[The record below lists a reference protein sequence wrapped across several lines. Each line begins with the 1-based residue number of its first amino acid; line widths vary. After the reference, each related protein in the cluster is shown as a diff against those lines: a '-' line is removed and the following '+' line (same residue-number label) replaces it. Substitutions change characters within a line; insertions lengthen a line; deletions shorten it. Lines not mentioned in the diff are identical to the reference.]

1 MRLFRERGT
10 TRIRASLR
18 GVLPAVVTL
27 VLFLGGGALLGM
39 IVQLVTE
46 AGTITEVLL
55 VSIGQFVL
63 YAVLIKVAVWV
74 AATLEHR
81 EYTDFGLTVDGEW
94 TREFAAGVVITLL
107 GITVSLWWADVRG
120 IRTVTLTTA
129 GITGPERPLLL
140 AAVFGL
146 FICYFL
152 LGNIYEEVVYRRI
165 MLGNFVEGLT
175 ARGVSPQVAVILATA
190 VSLLLFG
197 VYHIPIRGN
206 IIVALDA
213 ALTGIPFALAYLL
226 TDRLA
231 LPVGIHFGRIV
242 IEFLHGR
249 VTRGEFNVTAIVEI
263 TQDTL
268 IANLEL
274 KLIRIGLICLG
285 ILAWIYLH
293 YGDIRIATTIHSR
306 HSNQSSTDG

>member
-1 MRLFRERGT
+1 MQLLRERGS

-27 VLFLGGGALLGM
+27 VLFLGGTALLGL
-39 IVQLVTE
+39 IVQAVTE
-46 AGTITEVLL
+46 AHSSTEVLL
-55 VSIGQFVL
+55 ASIGQFVL
-63 YAVLIKVAVWV
+63 YAVLIGVAVWS

-81 EYTDFGLTVDGEW
+81 EYTNFGLTVDGDW
-94 TREFAAGVVITLL
+94 MREFAAGIVITLL
-107 GITVSLWWADVRG
+107 GIMVSVWWADVRG
-120 IRTVTLTTA
+120 IRAVTLTA
-129 GITGPERPLLL
+129 ASITGPERPLLL
-140 AAVFGL
+140 GAVFGL

-165 MLGNFVEGLT
+165 VLGNFVEGLT
-175 ARGVSPQVAVILATA
+175 ARGVSPQVAVILATV

-197 VYHIPIRGN
+197 VYHIPLRGN
-206 IIVALDA
+206 IVVALDA

-231 LPVGIHFGRIV
+231 LPVGIHFGRIL

-249 VTRGEFNVTAIVEI
+249 VTRGEFNVSAIVEI

-268 IANLEL
+268 LANLEF
-274 KLIRIGLICLG
+274 KLLRIGLTCLG
-285 ILAWIYLH
+285 ILTWVYLH
-293 YGDIRIATTIHSR
+293 HGEIQIAKTVYRRNSDHA
-306 HSNQSSTDG
+306 